1 VKNNFVSNL
10 PVINLYK
17 KKSLR
22 SGIDTQLLY
31 GDNFKI
37 IKKHIGWN
45 KIRIK
50 KDGYIGY
57 IKNKKFSEPIKPNFK
72 VSVLKAR
79 LFSKPSSKKKLKKF
93 LPYESRLK
101 IIKKNGKFGKFAKY
115 WIKISDTK
123 KISFKNKNPFKNI
136 ELFKNIKYLWG
147 GKSYKGIDCSALV
160 QVFFNHNNKYCP
172 RDSKDQEKYF
182 KKKVKLKN
190 IRKNDMIFWKG
201 HVAIALSKNKLIHAY
216 GPMKKVVVMDIKK
229 TIERIKRTANLKVT
243 SIRRV

>member
-1 VKNNFVSNL
+1 MKNNFGSNL

-17 KKSLR
+17 KKSLK

-31 GDNFKI
+31 GNNFKV
-37 IKKHIGWN
+37 IKKHSGWN

-101 IIKKNGKFGKFAKY
+101 IIKKNGKFGKFGKY

-123 KISFKNKNPFKNI
+123 KISFKNKNIFKNI
-136 ELFKNIKYLWG
+136 ELFKNTKYLWG

-243 SIRRV
+243 SIRRI

>member
-1 VKNNFVSNL
+1 MKNNFGSNL

-101 IIKKNGKFGKFAKY
+101 IIKKNGKFGKFGKY

-123 KISFKNKNPFKNI
+123 KISFKNKNLFKNI
-136 ELFKNIKYLWG
+136 ELFKNTKYLWG

-201 HVAIALSKNKLIHAY
+201 HVAVALSRNKLIHAY
-216 GPMKKVVVMDIKK
+216 GPMKKVVIMNTKK
-229 TIERIKRTANLKVT
+229 TIERIYKTANLKVT
-243 SIRRV
+243 SIRRA